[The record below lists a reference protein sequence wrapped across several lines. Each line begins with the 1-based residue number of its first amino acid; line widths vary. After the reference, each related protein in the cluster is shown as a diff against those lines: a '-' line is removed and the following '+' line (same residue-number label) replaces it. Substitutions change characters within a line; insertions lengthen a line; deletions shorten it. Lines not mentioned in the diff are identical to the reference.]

1 MPDEL
6 QQAQT
11 PPLRVIAVARNF
23 DAPSFQ
29 QRVLAFVQPLAER
42 GVESSCLQM
51 PPSGERKRLLADLP
65 NYDLLW
71 LHRAT
76 FSPLNVRPW
85 RRAARRIIFDFDDAI
100 MLSTHGLG
108 LSRRI
113 KFACTLRRCDAVTT
127 ASQYLAAHARK
138 YCPCVE
144 IVPMAVDIPDQGD
157 RGGSAGSTQLLL
169 RQDPLADPRLSPS
182 LSGKTCSPTILW
194 LGSKSTHRY
203 LAEIAPA
210 LAQLVRERPEA
221 RLRLVGHEPFAAGDL
236 KVDFRRWSP
245 QEQELALNECDIGL
259 CPMPDTPWSR
269 GKCPYKVL
277 QYMAA
282 SMAWVGSA
290 VGENLVCA
298 VRRMRLTREACA
310 PPRMP
315 SGRRPL
321 SASSMTTTCAAPWAP
336 PVWPMSA
343 GTTPASDS
351 ASAWSK
357 FSATW
362 PVRPVRNGLE

>member
-1 MPDEL
+1 
-6 QQAQT
+6 
-11 PPLRVIAVARNF
+11 
-23 DAPSFQ
+23 
-29 QRVLAFVQPLAER
+29 
-42 GVESSCLQM
+42 M

-210 LAQLVRERPEA
+210 LAQLARERPEA

-298 VRRMRLTREACA
+298 GPADAPDPRGLCASTNAQWTAALVRLIDDDDLRRAIGAAGLAYVRRHHARQRLCERLVEIFCNVAG
-310 PPRMP
+310 P
-315 SGRRPL
+315 SR
-321 SASSMTTTCAAPWAP
+321 A
-336 PVWPMSA
+336 
-343 GTTPASDS
+343 
-351 ASAWSK
+351 
-357 FSATW
+357 
-362 PVRPVRNGLE
+362 